1 MPLLDFIKNLAQREK
16 YKTKVRSED
25 GKYITKTKEVRIPL
39 TGGAEDATRIK
50 TKVVKRPTLLGG
62 ANGKREVTKEDVTIQ
77 RGSEKNYEEYRK
89 KQKERQEMEPKEGIP
104 AMKESGNREMKSALE
119 KEANVEAEE
128 SQKIKG
134 KKLDTKEYLEE
145 SKKSP
150 AEKSKTPVYYIGD
163 APVNYS
169 ENKKEKKKAN

>member
-16 YKTKVRSED
+16 YKSKVRSED

-89 KQKERQEMEPKEGIP
+89 KQKERQEMEPKEGMSE
-104 AMKESGNREMKSALE
+104 MKESGNREMKSEIE
-119 KEANVEAEE
+119 KSSKKEE
-128 SQKIKG
+128 SNPHTTDGGAMEKVKDHKTGQMVFKEG
-134 KKLDTKEYLEE
+134 KELDEWYKE
-145 SKKSP
+145 
-150 AEKSKTPVYYIGD
+150 
-163 APVNYS
+163 
-169 ENKKEKKKAN
+169 EKKKNKNK